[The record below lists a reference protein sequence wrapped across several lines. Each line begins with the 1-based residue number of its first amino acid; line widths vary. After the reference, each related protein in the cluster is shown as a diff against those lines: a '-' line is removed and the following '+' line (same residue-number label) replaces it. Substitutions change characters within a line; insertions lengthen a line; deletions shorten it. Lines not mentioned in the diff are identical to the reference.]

1 MNLAKHTGA
10 PRVPFALLVTCLIVG
25 GLALLLL
32 LNTAS
37 AANEVRRHTL
47 AEQDAAVAAQVQEL
61 GNDVAASGA
70 PGALARAAAEL
81 GMVPAGN
88 PAFLVIGTDGSVRV
102 LGSAAPASAHV
113 VAQQAPKRH
122 STPSKKAT
130 PTGKTKSSS
139 TSAHAT
145 GHTSPA
151 TATAAKST
159 PTPTPKPTPT
169 PTLSLGGGQR

>member
-1 MNLAKHTGA
+1 MKLAKHTGA

-37 AANEVRRHTL
+37 AANEVRRHNL
-47 AEQDAAVAAQVQEL
+47 AESDAAVAAQVQEL
-61 GNDVAASGA
+61 GNDVAASAA
-70 PGALARAAAEL
+70 PGNLARAAAEL

-88 PAFLVIGTDGSVRV
+88 PAFLVIGTDGTVRV
-102 LGSAAPASAHV
+102 LGSAAPAAAHV
-113 VAQQAPKRH
+113 VAQQAPKKH
-122 STPSKKAT
+122 AKPSKSKN
-130 PTGKTKSSS
+130 KSSS

-145 GHTSPA
+145 GHTTGATGHS
-151 TATAAKST
+151 TATRTTARPS
-159 PTPTPKPTPT
+159 PTPT